1 VDHYRFSDPDRLVW
15 FALIGVIGG
24 LVGLVYAKGFYGISA
39 LFQRGPLPRWANP
52 AVGGVL
58 VGASAIAIPEV
69 LGTGYGWIQHGLG
82 PELTAMPL
90 WIVLALPFAR
100 IVATG
105 LSVGSGGS
113 GGIFGPGMVIGAFVG
128 ASIWRLFDPLV
139 PSMGHDPA
147 PYVIVGMMCCFGSIS
162 RAPLAVMLMVAE
174 MTGSIS
180 AIEPGM
186 IAVGLAWLIVRR
198 SDDTM
203 YRSQLANRADSPGRR
218 LLLGLPLLATVPVD
232 HAMARPRLVLNDDST
247 ADAAR
252 RALLDVGV
260 AGAPVVDTDG
270 CFEGT
275 ITLEALGRADDPDG
289 PIRGLVDAAAPVVNL
304 ASHLDVVL
312 DALTSSDSSFVSVLD
327 PRRRVQG
334 TVAASDLVRAYRD
347 QLTANLR
354 PTRDQDGP
362 TTTVE
367 IDVVA
372 ESPLID
378 IRLRDADLPP
388 DVIVTSI
395 DRHGDILVPNGDT
408 VIHRGDRLSIL
419 DGHSAGRHDGRSH

>member
-1 VDHYRFSDPDRLVW
+1 
-15 FALIGVIGG
+15 
-24 LVGLVYAKGFYGISA
+24 
-39 LFQRGPLPRWANP
+39 
-52 AVGGVL
+52 
-58 VGASAIAIPEV
+58 
-69 LGTGYGWIQHGLG
+69 
-82 PELTAMPL
+82 
-90 WIVLALPFAR
+90 
-100 IVATG
+100 
-105 LSVGSGGS
+105 
-113 GGIFGPGMVIGAFVG
+113 
-128 ASIWRLFDPLV
+128 
-139 PSMGHDPA
+139 
-147 PYVIVGMMCCFGSIS
+147 
-162 RAPLAVMLMVAE
+162 
-174 MTGSIS
+174 
-180 AIEPGM
+180 
-186 IAVGLAWLIVRR
+186 
-198 SDDTM
+198 
-203 YRSQLANRADSPGRR
+203 
-218 LLLGLPLLATVPVD
+218 
-232 HAMARPRLVLNDDST
+232 MARPRLVLNDDST
-247 ADAAR
+247 PDAAR

-275 ITLEALGRADDPDG
+275 ITLEALGRADDPAG

-347 QLTANLR
+347 QLSANLR
-354 PTRDQDGP
+354 PTQDQDGP